1 MTIKKNEIT
10 EEILGKIRNGAVFI
24 SPTDTI
30 YGLSCDAR
38 NGESVSRLRKLKGR
52 DDKPLS
58 IWVPSKQWIQDNC
71 DASNLDKLPG
81 PYTLILPLLT
91 ASVASE
97 VNPGLNTI
105 GVRIPDHWFS
115 KIVEKLGF
123 PLVTTSVNK
132 VGKEHMTS
140 LENGD
145 KEILD
150 AVDFV
155 IYEGEKSGEPSTII
169 KEKKEIER

>member
-1 MTIKKNEIT
+1 MIITKDEIT
-10 EEILGKIRNGAVFI
+10 EEVLEKIRNGAVFI

-38 NGESVSRLRKLKGR
+38 NRESVTRLRKLKER

-58 IWVPSKQWIQDNC
+58 VWAPSTQWIEDNC
-71 DASNLDKLPG
+71 DVSDLDKLPG

-91 ASVASE
+91 DSVAPE
-97 VNPGLNTI
+97 VNPGLNKI

-115 KIVEKLGF
+115 EIVEKLGF

-132 VGKEHMTS
+132 AGREHMTS
-140 LENGD
+140 LETGD

-150 AVDFV
+150 KVDFI

>member
-1 MTIKKNEIT
+1 MVISKNEIT
-10 EEILGKIRNGAVFI
+10 EEVLEQIRRGDVFVC
-24 SPTDTI
+24 PTDTI

-38 NGESVSRLRKLKGR
+38 NNESVARLRELKER
-52 DDKPLS
+52 KDNPLS
-58 IWVPSKQWIQDNC
+58 IWAPSKQWIIDNC
-71 DASNLDKLPG
+71 DASDLDKLPG

-91 ASVASE
+91 NVVAE
-97 VNPGLNTI
+97 NVNPGLKTI

-115 KIVEKLGF
+115 EIIEKLGF

-132 VGKEHMTS
+132 AGEEHMTS
-140 LENGD
+140 LGNGN

-150 AVDFV
+150 KVDFI

-169 KEKKEIER
+169 KEKKEILR